1 MKIAVAAAN
10 GKAGKLIV
18 QEAVDRGMDVTAFVR
33 DENKTAAQHTVV
45 KDIFDIV
52 EEDLMGFDA
61 VVDAAGA
68 WTPDTVH
75 IIPDAAKHLADLLKD
90 KDTRLVVVGG
100 AGSLFV
106 DSEHTKTV
114 FDVTPFPEEAVPVVK
129 NHQIALDLLRE
140 YDDVNWTYISP
151 AGDFQADGER
161 TGKYILAGE
170 ELKLN
175 SKGES
180 VISYADYAIAMVDEI
195 ESGDHIKQ
203 RISVVSE

>member
-1 MKIAVAAAN
+1 MKIAVVAAN

-33 DENKTAAQHTVV
+33 GKNKSAAQHTAI
-45 KDIFDIV
+45 KDIFDITKA
-52 EEDLMGFDA
+52 DLTGFDA

-75 IIPDAAKHLADLLKD
+75 IIPDAVKHLAKLLKNEN
-90 KDTRLVVVGG
+90 TRLIVVGS

-106 DSEHTKTV
+106 DAEHKKTV
-114 FDVTPFPEEAVPVVK
+114 FDVTPFPEAAVPVVK
-129 NHQIALDLLRE
+129 SHQKALDMLRG
-140 YDDVNWTYISP
+140 YHDVNWTYVSP
-151 AGDFQADGER
+151 AGDFRADGER
-161 TGKYILAGE
+161 SGKYILAGE
-170 ELKLN
+170 ELRLN

-180 VISYADYAIAMVDEI
+180 VISYADYAIAVVDEI
-195 ESGDHIKQ
+195 ESGNHIKQ

>member
-61 VVDAAGA
+61 VVDAVGA

-90 KDTRLVVVGG
+90 KDTRFVVVGG

-106 DSEHTKTV
+106 DAEHTKTV

>member
-106 DSEHTKTV
+106 DAEHAKTV